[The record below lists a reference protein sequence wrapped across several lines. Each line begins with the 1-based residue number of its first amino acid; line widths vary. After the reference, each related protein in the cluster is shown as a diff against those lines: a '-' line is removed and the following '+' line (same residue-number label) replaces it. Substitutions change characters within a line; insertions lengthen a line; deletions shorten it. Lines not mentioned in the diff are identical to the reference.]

1 MLIGPIDD
9 LHQDFKFL
17 MKLMKFSFIKPPS
30 LEQQAGVLAC
40 WTGVEILLG
49 VNLVF
54 ANS

>member
-17 MKLMKFSFIKPPS
+17 MKLKFSFIKPPS